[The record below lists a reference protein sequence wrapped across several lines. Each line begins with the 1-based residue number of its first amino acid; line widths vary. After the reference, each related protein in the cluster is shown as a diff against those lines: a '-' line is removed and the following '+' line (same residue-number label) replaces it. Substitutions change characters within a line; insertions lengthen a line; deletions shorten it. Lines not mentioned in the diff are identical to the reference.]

1 MIIKHAI
8 TAAEIL
14 TPKAFAEK
22 LNVLKGA
29 AKEWHKLTH
38 QMIASAVVHAH
49 IFGDIRGLSTVI
61 KMMPAGAKTNS
72 MRQYVLTLGPVKW
85 SEAKKTFKFDQN
97 KQVKG
102 VMTGENNDLLA
113 RILNDHWSSFGPTET
128 AKTFKPFDLVAKL
141 EALVKEANK
150 RMEADTGPVKL
161 ETMKSTDINA
171 ILELA
176 KKLAPA
182 A

>member
-1 MIIKHAI
+1 MQIKHQI

-22 LNVLKGA
+22 LVVLKGA

-49 IFGDIRGLSTVI
+49 IFGDIRGIDAVI

-72 MRQYVLTLGPVKW
+72 MRQYVLTLAPVKW
-85 SEAKKTFKFDQN
+85 SEASKKFKFNADAQC
-97 KQVKG
+97 KG
-102 VMTGENNDLLA
+102 IMTGDDNDRLS
-113 RILNDHWSSFGPTET
+113 RILNDHWSSFGPKET

-150 RMEADTGPVKL
+150 RMEADNGPVKL
-161 ETMKSTDINA
+161 ETMKAADINA
-171 ILELA
+171 VLELA